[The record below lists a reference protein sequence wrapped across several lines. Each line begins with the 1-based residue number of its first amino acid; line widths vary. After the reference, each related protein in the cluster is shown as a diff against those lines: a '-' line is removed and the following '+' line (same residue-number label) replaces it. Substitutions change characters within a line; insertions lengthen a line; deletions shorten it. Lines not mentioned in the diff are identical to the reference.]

1 MNFSSSL
8 YSWSRVKK
16 YERHFTSGALLAGF
30 VVDTITLARVDTLL
44 ANGILL
50 FYLFLSGAFILI
62 ANAGERK
69 FFQSPFFGRL
79 VSVAP
84 FFIQFSFGALFSGF
98 LILYGRSA
106 SLSATAIFVV
116 LLSALFF
123 GNELL
128 RKHYARAVF
137 QVVVLYFALFSFLI
151 FFVPIVAGRMG
162 AEIFLLSGAISIVVA
177 RVFLVILRRVSP
189 VRSQE
194 KRRIMTA
201 GVVSVFVAMN
211 GLYFWN
217 IIPPLPLSIKEAGI
231 YYSVR
236 KTEQGYIVRSEEK
249 SIVRMPRLF
258 EKVHIGGGEDTLFA
272 WSAVFAP
279 SRLSIPIVHVWQ
291 FYDEAVGEWTTTDR
305 IGFSVT
311 GGREGGYRG
320 YTAKE
325 GVRAG
330 KWRVNVET
338 PQGQLVGRIRF
349 EAVDA
354 PVAQYAVE
362 TK

>member
-1 MNFSSSL
+1 MNFSPSF

-16 YERHFTSGALLAGF
+16 YERHIASGALFLGF
-30 VVDTITLARVDTLL
+30 VVDTITLARVDTWL

-50 FYLFLSGAFILI
+50 FYLFASGIFILI
-62 ANAGERK
+62 ANAGERR
-69 FFQSPFFGRL
+69 FFQSPFFARL
-79 VSVAP
+79 VASAP

-98 LILYGRSA
+98 LVLYGRSA

-116 LLSALFF
+116 ILSALFF

-128 RKHYARAVF
+128 RKHYARAIF

-151 FFVPIVAGRMG
+151 FFIPIVVGRMG
-162 AEIFLLSGAISIVVA
+162 PEMFLLSGAISIVIA
-177 RVFLVILRRVSP
+177 RLFLSVLRRVSP
-189 VRSQE
+189 ARAGE
-194 KRRIMTA
+194 RRKLMVASIA
-201 GVVSVFVAMN
+201 GMFIVMN

-217 IIPPLPLSIKEAGI
+217 IIPPLPLSVKEAGI

-236 KTEQGYIVRSEEK
+236 KTEQGYIVRSEARPM
-249 SIVRMPRLF
+249 VRLPRLF
-258 EKVHIGGGEDTLFA
+258 EKVNIGGEDTLFA

-279 SRLSIPIVHVWQ
+279 SRLSISVVHVWQ
-291 FYDEAVGEWTTTDR
+291 HYDEGAKEWKTTDR

-320 YTAKE
+320 YTLKE
-325 GVRAG
+325 GVYPG

-338 PQGQLVGRIRF
+338 PQGQLIGRIRF

-354 PVAQYAVE
+354 PAGRYEVE
-362 TK
+362 MK